1 MALTDTEPFF
11 RFKIHIQK
19 DSHSKN
25 QGWDETETKNST
37 FQKMSINRN
46 SETPHITGSRRKNN
60 IAEAQAYIGKQKVTP
75 LFARIT
81 DLPSG
86 FYCIFDGQFFG
97 FFCSNKNFTQKKL
110 FIAFLMDNFS
120 VLLELFDFARSNTP
134 PPGGAY
140 ADVCNKCWK
149 EADS

>member
-1 MALTDTEPFF
+1 MAGDSKFRGVARKIFERGQKPAKTWKLLFMNIKYSLYLALLTPLRVFY
-11 RFKIHIQK
+11 
-19 DSHSKN
+19 
-25 QGWDETETKNST
+25 
-37 FQKMSINRN
+37 SI
-46 SETPHITGSRRKNN
+46 P
-60 IAEAQAYIGKQKVTP
+60 YIGKQKVTP

-134 PPGGAY
+134 PLGGGGG
-140 ADVCNKCWK
+140 VCRCMVSVLTIHLNR
-149 EADS
+149 